1 MDYQRIST
9 TQTKARKMRGGG
21 SSTAE
26 PQPIEPNTKELN
38 TIIKVTSASELHVD
52 NELPFYCI

>member
-1 MDYQRIST
+1 
-9 TQTKARKMRGGG
+9 MRGGG

-38 TIIKVTSASELHVD
+38 TMIKVTSASELHVD